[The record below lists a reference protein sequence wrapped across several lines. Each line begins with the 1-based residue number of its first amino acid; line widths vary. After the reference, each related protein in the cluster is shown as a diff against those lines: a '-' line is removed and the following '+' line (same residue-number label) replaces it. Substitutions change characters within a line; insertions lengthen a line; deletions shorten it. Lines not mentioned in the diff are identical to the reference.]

1 MKRVLASAL
10 GSDAVRLSATGP
22 LTDAAA
28 AFIVAD
34 WNVLHWTVAQRFALL
49 VIGVAVWWALTLATI
64 MRKLGS

>member
-10 GSDAVRLSATGP
+10 GAY
-22 LTDAAA
+22 AAA